1 MSEESSSEELITIMT
16 LGKCSVGKSSFILRF
31 TENRFENTYLTTVGL
46 DFRFRLV
53 NIKDIQYKVLF
64 YDTVGQEKYHSIAP
78 NIIKKANGII
88 IMYDITNKS
97 TFDSIPEILKTIEEE
112 KGKDF
117 PMILIGNKID
127 LENEREIKKEEAEE
141 LAEKYGMEFF
151 EISNKEGINIEK
163 AGLVIL
169 KLMKVQDLLMEVIIV
184 NIVILIMME
193 VIEIIVV
200 KIIFYKKCF
209 ILINDLERKIK

>member
-127 LENEREIKKEEAEE
+127 LEIERLIKKEEAEE

-163 AGLVIL
+163 AGLS
-169 KLMKVQDLLMEVIIV
+169 IV
-184 NIVILIMME
+184 NKILE
-193 VIEIIVV
+193 KRKNDCNNIENLDWSIISDLSYHS
-200 KIIFYKKCF
+200 KYSNID
-209 ILINDLERKIK
+209 NDQHNKHNCC

>member
-117 PMILIGNKID
+117 PMILIGNKMD

-163 AGLVIL
+163 AGLSIVKKIL
-169 KLMKVQDLLMEVIIV
+169 EKRQDDS
-184 NIVILIMME
+184 NIETNESSRPSDGSYHSKYSNID
-193 VIEIIVV
+193 
-200 KIIFYKKCF
+200 
-209 ILINDLERKIK
+209 NDGSNRNHWC

>member
-97 TFDSIPEILKTIEEE
+97 TFDSIREIIESINEE

-163 AGLVIL
+163 AGLSIVKKIL
-169 KLMKVQDLLMEVIIV
+169 EKRQDDS
-184 NIVILIMME
+184 NIETNESSRPSDGSYHSKYSNID
-193 VIEIIVV
+193 
-200 KIIFYKKCF
+200 
-209 ILINDLERKIK
+209 NDGSNRNHCC

>member
-141 LAEKYGMEFF
+141 LAEKYGMELI

-163 AGLVIL
+163 AGLSIVKKIL
-169 KLMKVQDLLMEVIIV
+169 EKRQDDS
-184 NIVILIMME
+184 NIETNESSRPSVGSYHSKYSNID
-193 VIEIIVV
+193 
-200 KIIFYKKCF
+200 
-209 ILINDLERKIK
+209 NDGSIRNHFC

>member
-127 LENEREIKKEEAEE
+127 LENERLIKKEEAEE

-163 AGLVIL
+163 AGLS
-169 KLMKVQDLLMEVIIV
+169 IV
-184 NIVILIMME
+184 NKILE
-193 VIEIIVV
+193 KRQDDSNIETNESSRPSDGSYHSKYSNID
-200 KIIFYKKCF
+200 
-209 ILINDLERKIK
+209 NDGSNRNHCC

>member
-127 LENEREIKKEEAEE
+127 LENKREIKKEEAEE
-141 LAEKYGMEFF
+141 LAEKYGMELI

-163 AGLVIL
+163 AGLSIVKKIL
-169 KLMKVQDLLMEVIIV
+169 EKRQDDS
-184 NIVILIMME
+184 NIETNESSRPSDGSYHSKYSNID
-193 VIEIIVV
+193 
-200 KIIFYKKCF
+200 
-209 ILINDLERKIK
+209 NDGSNRNHCC

>member
-127 LENEREIKKEEAEE
+127 LEIERLIKKEEAEE

-151 EISNKEGINIEK
+151 EISNKEGIKIEK
-163 AGLVIL
+163 AGLSIVKKIL
-169 KLMKVQDLLMEVIIV
+169 EKRQDDS
-184 NIVILIMME
+184 NIETNESSRPSDGSYHSKYSNID
-193 VIEIIVV
+193 
-200 KIIFYKKCF
+200 
-209 ILINDLERKIK
+209 NDGSNRNHCC

>member
-117 PMILIGNKID
+117 PMILIGNKMD

-163 AGLVIL
+163 AGLS
-169 KLMKVQDLLMEVIIV
+169 IV
-184 NIVILIMME
+184 NKILE
-193 VIEIIVV
+193 KRKDDSNIETNESSRSSKTSYHSKYSNIDNDG
-200 KIIFYKKCF
+200 
-209 ILINDLERKIK
+209 INRSNCC

>member
-88 IMYDITNKS
+88 IMYDITDILS
-97 TFDSIPEILKTIEEE
+97 FDSIREIIESINEE

-127 LENEREIKKEEAEE
+127 LEIERLIKKEEAEE

-163 AGLVIL
+163 AGLSIVKKIL
-169 KLMKVQDLLMEVIIV
+169 EKRQDDS
-184 NIVILIMME
+184 NIETNESSRPSDGSYHSKYSNID
-193 VIEIIVV
+193 
-200 KIIFYKKCF
+200 
-209 ILINDLERKIK
+209 NDGSNRNHCC

>member
-88 IMYDITNKS
+88 IIYDITNKS
-97 TFDSIPEILKTIEEE
+97 SFDSIPEILKTIEEE

-127 LENEREIKKEEAEE
+127 LENERLIKKEEAEE

-163 AGLVIL
+163 AGLSIVKKIL
-169 KLMKVQDLLMEVIIV
+169 EKRQDDS
-184 NIVILIMME
+184 NIETNESSRPSDGSYHSKYSNID
-193 VIEIIVV
+193 
-200 KIIFYKKCF
+200 
-209 ILINDLERKIK
+209 NDGSNRNHCC

>member
-163 AGLVIL
+163 AGLSIVKKIL
-169 KLMKVQDLLMEVIIV
+169 EKRQDDS
-184 NIVILIMME
+184 NIETNESSRPSDGSYHSKYSNID
-193 VIEIIVV
+193 
-200 KIIFYKKCF
+200 
-209 ILINDLERKIK
+209 NDGSIRNHFC

>member
-117 PMILIGNKID
+117 PMILIGNKMD

-163 AGLVIL
+163 AGLS
-169 KLMKVQDLLMEVIIV
+169 IV
-184 NIVILIMME
+184 NKILE
-193 VIEIIVV
+193 KRQDDSNIETNESSRPSDGSYHSKYSNID
-200 KIIFYKKCF
+200 
-209 ILINDLERKIK
+209 NDGSNRNHCC

>member
-127 LENEREIKKEEAEE
+127 LEIERLIKKEEAEE

-163 AGLVIL
+163 AGLSIVKKIL
-169 KLMKVQDLLMEVIIV
+169 EKRQDDS
-184 NIVILIMME
+184 NIETNESSRPSDGSYHSKYSNID
-193 VIEIIVV
+193 
-200 KIIFYKKCF
+200 
-209 ILINDLERKIK
+209 NDGSNRNHCC

>member
-88 IMYDITNKS
+88 IMYDITDILS
-97 TFDSIPEILKTIEEE
+97 FDSIREIIESINEE

-127 LENEREIKKEEAEE
+127 LEIERLIKKEEAEE

-151 EISNKEGINIEK
+151 EISNKEGIKIEK
-163 AGLVIL
+163 AGLSIVKKIL
-169 KLMKVQDLLMEVIIV
+169 EKRQDDS
-184 NIVILIMME
+184 NIETNESSRPSDGSYHSKYSNID
-193 VIEIIVV
+193 
-200 KIIFYKKCF
+200 
-209 ILINDLERKIK
+209 NDGSNRNHCC

>member
-31 TENRFENTYLTTVGL
+31 TDNRFENTYLTTVGL

-97 TFDSIPEILKTIEEE
+97 TFDSIREIIESINEE

-163 AGLVIL
+163 AGLSIVKKIL
-169 KLMKVQDLLMEVIIV
+169 EKRQDDS
-184 NIVILIMME
+184 NIETNESSRPSDGSYHSKYSNID
-193 VIEIIVV
+193 
-200 KIIFYKKCF
+200 
-209 ILINDLERKIK
+209 NDGSNRNHCC

>member
-16 LGKCSVGKSSFILRF
+16 LGKWSVGKSSFILKF

-127 LENEREIKKEEAEE
+127 LEIERLIKKEEAEE

-151 EISNKEGINIEK
+151 EISNKEGIKIEK
-163 AGLVIL
+163 AGLSIVKKIL
-169 KLMKVQDLLMEVIIV
+169 EKRQDDS
-184 NIVILIMME
+184 NIETNESSRPSEGSYNSKYSNID
-193 VIEIIVV
+193 
-200 KIIFYKKCF
+200 
-209 ILINDLERKIK
+209 NDASNRGRCC

>member
-117 PMILIGNKID
+117 PMILIGNKMD

-163 AGLVIL
+163 AGLSIVKKIL
-169 KLMKVQDLLMEVIIV
+169 EKRQDDS
-184 NIVILIMME
+184 NIETNESSRPSDGSYHSKYSNID
-193 VIEIIVV
+193 
-200 KIIFYKKCF
+200 
-209 ILINDLERKIK
+209 NDQHNKHNCC

>member
-64 YDTVGQEKYHSIAP
+64 YDTVGQEKYHSTAP

-127 LENEREIKKEEAEE
+127 LEIERLIKKEEAEE

-163 AGLVIL
+163 AGLSIVKKIL
-169 KLMKVQDLLMEVIIV
+169 EKRQDDS
-184 NIVILIMME
+184 NIETNESSRPSDGSYHSKYSNID
-193 VIEIIVV
+193 
-200 KIIFYKKCF
+200 
-209 ILINDLERKIK
+209 NDGSNRNHCC

>member
-88 IMYDITNKS
+88 IMYDITDILS
-97 TFDSIPEILKTIEEE
+97 FDSIREIIESINEE

-163 AGLVIL
+163 AGLSIVKKIL
-169 KLMKVQDLLMEVIIV
+169 EKRQDDS
-184 NIVILIMME
+184 NIETNESSRPSDGSYHSKYSNID
-193 VIEIIVV
+193 
-200 KIIFYKKCF
+200 
-209 ILINDLERKIK
+209 NDGSNRNHCC